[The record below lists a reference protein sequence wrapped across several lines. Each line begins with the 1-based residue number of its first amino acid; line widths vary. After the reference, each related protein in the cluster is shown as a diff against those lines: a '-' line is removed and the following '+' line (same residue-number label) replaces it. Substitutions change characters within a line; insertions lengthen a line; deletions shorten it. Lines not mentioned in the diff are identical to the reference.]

1 MSCRILVA
9 DDHELVRRGL
19 EAVFESN
26 AELSVCASVADGYEA
41 VLKTDKLRPEIVI
54 LDSGMPRLNGISA
67 ARRILRQHPRQRIIL
82 FASEMSNILVRLAL
96 SAGIRGLVFKT
107 DPLCDL
113 LEAVNVVRRGETFF
127 SGKAGNLI
135 LAGYLAQEG
144 DHSSVT
150 ARTHAVAKGEL
161 TQREIEIAQLLA
173 EGKCS
178 KEIAVILGLS
188 LHTAETHRSNLM
200 RKLGIHSVAPLVLYS
215 IRTSIIEVP
224 LFDTAPEPQTWIA
237 AAA

>member
-9 DDHELVRRGL
+9 DDHELVRRGIDAL
-19 EAVFESN
+19 FQNN
-26 AELSVCASVADGYEA
+26 AELRVCASVADGYEA
-41 VLKTDKLRPEIVI
+41 VLKAEKLRPEIII

-67 ARRILRQHPRQRIIL
+67 ARRILRQYPRQKIIL
-82 FASEMSNILVRLAL
+82 FASAMSNTLVRLAL
-96 SAGIRGLVFKT
+96 SAGIKGLVFKT

-135 LAGYLAQEG
+135 LAGYLAQER
-144 DHSSVT
+144 DHGSVT
-150 ARTHAVAKGEL
+150 ARIHAVAKREL
-161 TQREIEIAQLLA
+161 TEREIETTQLLA

-178 KEIAVILGLS
+178 KEIATILGLS

-200 RKLGIHSVAPLVLYS
+200 RKLGIHSVAALVLYS
-215 IRTSIIEVP
+215 IRNNIIEAPV
-224 LFDTAPEPQTWIA
+224 FDPTPEPQTWTA

>member
-9 DDHELVRRGL
+9 DDHELVRRGI
-19 EAVFESN
+19 EALFETN
-26 AELSVCASVADGYEA
+26 AELRVCASVADGYEA
-41 VLKTDKLRPEIVI
+41 VLKADKLRPEIVI

-67 ARRILRQHPRQRIIL
+67 ARRILRQHPALKIIL
-82 FASEMSNILVRLAL
+82 FAPEMSNTLVRLTL
-96 SAGIRGLVFKT
+96 SAGIKGLVFKT
-107 DPLCDL
+107 DPLYDL
-113 LEAVNVVRRGETFF
+113 LEAVNVVRRGGTFF

-135 LAGYLAQEG
+135 LAGYLENSRG
-144 DHSSVT
+144 DSSAT
-150 ARTHAVAKGEL
+150 ARAHQAPNGEL
-161 TQREIEIAQLLA
+161 SLREIETAQLLA

-215 IRTSIIEVP
+215 IRTNIIEVP
-224 LFDTAPEPQTWIA
+224 VLDPAPEPQTWTA

>member
-9 DDHELVRRGL
+9 DDHELVRRGI
-19 EAVFESN
+19 EALFETN
-26 AELSVCASVADGYEA
+26 AELCVCASVADGYEA
-41 VLKTDKLRPEIVI
+41 VLKADKLRPEIVI

-67 ARRILRQHPRQRIIL
+67 ARRILRQHPRQRIVL
-82 FASEMSNILVRLAL
+82 FASEMSNTLVRLAL
-96 SAGIRGLVFKT
+96 SAGIKGLVFKT

-135 LAGYLAQEG
+135 LGGYLAQER

-150 ARTHAVAKGEL
+150 ATAHAVAKGEL

-173 EGKCS
+173 EGRCS

-188 LHTAETHRSNLM
+188 VHTAETHRSNLM
-200 RKLGIHSVAPLVLYS
+200 RKLGIHNVAPLVLYS
-215 IRTSIIEVP
+215 IRTNIIEVP
-224 LFDTAPEPQTWIA
+224 VLDTTPKPQTWTA